1 MNSENG
7 EKRPALEFEIS
18 AIDVLFVA
26 VVETTEWEVINAHCA
41 APTIVGRDGHLMEAL
56 PVDETIAIVWRH
68 EIDVSK
74 SLL

>member
-1 MNSENG
+1 MDG
-7 EKRPALEFEIS
+7 EKGSKEPLLEFEIP

-26 VVETTEWEVINAHCA
+26 VVETTEWAVINAHCA
-41 APTIVGRDGHLMEAL
+41 APTIVGCDGHLVEAL

-68 EIDVSK
+68 GIDVSK

>member
-1 MNSENG
+1 MNDE
-7 EKRPALEFEIS
+7 EHQKRPGLEFEIP

-26 VVETTEWEVINAHCA
+26 VVETTEWAVINAHCA
-41 APTIVGRDGHLMEAL
+41 APNIVGRDGHLVEAL
-56 PVDETIAIVWRH
+56 PVDETISIVWRH